1 MAAPDIRPYWFFV
14 AGFVLLYLFALMFYR
29 SGPRRHATG
38 YRPDLRPTGII
49 PGETRHMLYE
59 GFSPSASHTFYM
71 IGTSW
76 CPHCRNAKPTFESLG
91 PTMTIDGKEVAVKYV
106 DADED
111 KATAAKF
118 QVQGYPTFVL
128 AKGDRPA
135 PAHDGGRDAE
145 SLRAYVKKHLA

>member
-1 MAAPDIRPYWFFV
+1 MASAADIRPYWFLV

-29 SGPRRHATG
+29 PGSRRHATG
-38 YRPDLRPTGII
+38 YRPTGII

-76 CPHCRNAKPTFESLG
+76 CPHCRSAKPEFEKMGSI
-91 PTMTIDGKEVAVKYV
+91 MTIGGKEVALKYV

-111 KATAAKF
+111 KAVAANF
-118 QVQGYPTFVL
+118 QVEGYPTFVL
-128 AKGDRPA
+128 EKGGQQIKYNGP
-135 PAHDGGRDAE
+135 RDKAAMRSFVE
-145 SLRAYVKKHLA
+145 QNLS